1 MVMPDTLRRGDNFG
15 DTPPP
20 SPHVFTYLLNP
31 KGLRAKIVD
40 LLILKGL
47 KSFVFNIIRYCL

>member
-1 MVMPDTLRRGDNFG
+1 M
-15 DTPPP
+15 
-20 SPHVFTYLLNP
+20 YLLNP

-47 KSFVFNIIRYCL
+47 KSFIFNIIRKCL